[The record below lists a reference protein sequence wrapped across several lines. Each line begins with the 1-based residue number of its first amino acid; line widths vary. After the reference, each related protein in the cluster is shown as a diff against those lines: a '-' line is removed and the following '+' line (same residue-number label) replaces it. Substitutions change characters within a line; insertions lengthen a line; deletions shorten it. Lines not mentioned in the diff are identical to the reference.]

1 MTGSHKKMLLVHEV
15 EDLLFDLL
23 WKQNFSIQNDTWS
36 WNIVKNMD
44 ILNGNWTYKALKLIT
59 DKVKNNIVLLR
70 CSVLP
75 GYCPAQLYNWRQVV
89 LMLALL

>member
-1 MTGSHKKMLLVHEV
+1 
-15 EDLLFDLL
+15 
-23 WKQNFSIQNDTWS
+23 
-36 WNIVKNMD
+36 MD
-44 ILNGNWTYKALKLIT
+44 ILNGNGTYKALKLIT